1 MAKNV
6 SFNLYVHINGE
17 VEVEDYGG
25 DPNELLDAIFPD
37 GWVGEV
43 WDVFTN
49 PSFMQNGYVEVT
61 NVDIEEEGETA
72 T

>member
-6 SFNLYVHINGE
+6 SFDLYVHISGG

-37 GWVGEV
+37 GWEGEV
-43 WDVFTN
+43 GGVFTD
-49 PSFMQNGYVEVT
+49 PSFMPKGYVKVT
-61 NVDIEEEGETA
+61 DEDDDEDDLT
-72 T
+72 